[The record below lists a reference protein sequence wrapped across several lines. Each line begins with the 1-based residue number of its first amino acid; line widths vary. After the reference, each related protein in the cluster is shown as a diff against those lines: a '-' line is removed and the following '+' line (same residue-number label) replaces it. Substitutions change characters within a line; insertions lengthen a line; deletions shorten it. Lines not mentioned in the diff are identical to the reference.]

1 MLLQNTSKRL
11 ITINTGNNLK
21 TKMNLRT
28 GEDEVIKVDPKK
40 SYQLMPAGPY
50 VHVPE
55 PFCSSKFVNSLIAEG
70 AVQSKPDAVD
80 EPESDDDD
88 VVLNAMTKAE
98 LVALA
103 STMELDLNMDMTKAE
118 MIAAMEELQS
128 GD

>member
-1 MLLQNTSKRL
+1 
-11 ITINTGNNLK
+11 
-21 TKMNLRT
+21 MNLRT
-28 GEDEVIKVDPKK
+28 GEEDVIKVDPKK

-50 VHVPE
+50 VHVPT
-55 PFCSSKFVNSLIAEG
+55 PFCSSAFVNSLIAEG

-88 VVLNAMTKAE
+88 VVLNAMTKTE